1 MAHSDAGAGTEPSV
15 ASVGLRSGSV
25 MANMCLKCSSM
36 IPSGKQKSTDGCS
49 LYSGGQLTSFFGN
62 VLKMHNVVFVG
73 RVVRTHITMT
83 HIKPTGATN

>member
-36 IPSGKQKSTDGCS
+36 IPSGKQKSTDG
-49 LYSGGQLTSFFGN
+49 LNMVAHYTQ
-62 VLKMHNVVFVG
+62 VVS
-73 RVVRTHITMT
+73 
-83 HIKPTGATN
+83 